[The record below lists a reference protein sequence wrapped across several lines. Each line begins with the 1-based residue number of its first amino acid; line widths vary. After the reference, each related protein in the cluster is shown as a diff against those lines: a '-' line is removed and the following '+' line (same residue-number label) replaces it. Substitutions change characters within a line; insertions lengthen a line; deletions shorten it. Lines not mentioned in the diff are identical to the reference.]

1 MKAPSNV
8 DDTCSRINAEKL
20 TALANARRSAQFA
33 LPSGNMPP
41 TAPADRF
48 LVTQP
53 LPIRSTLAAGN
64 LGLYDAGNFFLTTGR
79 SALPLASV
87 IPQALWYFE
96 DEPIAIAQ
104 AGLPIAGFARGASAT
119 QDVAAWA
126 AQHSIGMPLEYPS
139 LVWIAAPEMIR
150 GARLVA
156 NGTRIE
162 ANGNTWAFDVVPKI
176 ALNRSYWRP
185 DADRF
190 S

>member
-1 MKAPSNV
+1 
-8 DDTCSRINAEKL
+8 
-20 TALANARRSAQFA
+20 
-33 LPSGNMPP
+33 MPP